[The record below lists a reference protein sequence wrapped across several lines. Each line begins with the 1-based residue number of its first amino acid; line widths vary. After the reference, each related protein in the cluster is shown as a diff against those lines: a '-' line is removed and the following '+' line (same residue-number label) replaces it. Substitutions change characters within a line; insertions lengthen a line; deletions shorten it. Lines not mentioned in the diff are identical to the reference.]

1 MWILMRSNDLLYVL
15 GAFLSGPAPLHS
27 SPLPGGITCKSDHAN
42 EEGDGADDVSKWQA
56 AA

>member
-1 MWILMRSNDLLYVL
+1 MRSNDLLYVL

-42 EEGDGADDVSKWQA
+42 EEGDGADDVSK
-56 AA
+56 